1 MIDKTVI
8 DARGK
13 NCPIPVIMAKK
24 ESDKGIVSFSVLVD
38 NLTAVENLK
47 RFGESSGY
55 MTSAAENGSGYEIE
69 FLKKDAAAGGIAAS
83 CPGNDKAAAVSDSH
97 KTADEGKTYAVFVS
111 REGIGDGDAELGSSL
126 LKMFFY
132 TLAQEKD
139 IPRYI
144 LFMNSGVKVLTDNDQ
159 VIEQVKKLQDM
170 GTGVLVCGTCL
181 NFYGI
186 ADKLKAGTVSNMYD
200 IASAM
205 KSSDKVITL

>member
-1 MIDKTVI
+1 MNKTTVI

-24 ESDKGIVSFSVLVD
+24 EADNGIVSFSVLVD
-38 NLTAVENLK
+38 NQTAVENLK

-55 MTSAAENGSGYEIE
+55 LTFASEKESGFEIE
-69 FLKKDAAAGGIAAS
+69 FSKKGAS
-83 CPGNDKAAAVSDSH
+83 VSGDKAAGSENGTVASISDNS
-97 KTADEGKTYAVFVS
+97 KTADGSRTYAIFVS
-111 REGIGDGDAELGSSL
+111 REGIGDGDPELGSSL

-132 TLAQEKD
+132 TMAQEKD
-139 IPRYI
+139 IPQFI

-159 VIEQVKKLQDM
+159 IIEQVRILQDM
-170 GTGVLVCGTCL
+170 GSSVLVCGTCL

-186 ADKLKAGTVSNMYD
+186 ADKLKTGTVSNMYA

-205 KSSDKVITL
+205 KSVDKVITL